1 MHPSPADPGF
11 RWTPFVVLAFVA
23 LWPTVGPAEAV
34 LSLGAVASLVLL
46 AMRRFQGGTSLLS
59 REAWALITALFFCY
73 WLPELFSAI
82 DAVDQRRAW
91 REVLLDLRYLPFLWL
106 TAMAVSTQRGRRI
119 VFTGLGIIAL
129 AWALDAAMQALT
141 GWSLGGANSADRL
154 SGIFGADNLKLGL
167 VLATLSP
174 FALEAA
180 NERFRAPGWIAAA
193 GVLGVVILLAGS
205 RASWLVFGLVLAL
218 SGWRRIGRKR
228 LVLVMVVG
236 ALVGSAIALSV
247 SPQFQQRV
255 ERSLAALSGDRA
267 GLDQALSGRL
277 SIWHAAGGMIDAH
290 PINGVGIRGFRDAYA
305 TYAAPDDFWLAHGQ
319 QGALHAHQIVLEIL
333 SETGLVGLMF
343 WLLGVALAVR
353 AWTWSLPAARKRARV
368 AALALVVTAFPLN
381 TSLAFYSTFW
391 GGAFLLLLALYA
403 GALFALQEDAAPAA
417 NTGPDG
423 VDARRPANGRAEPT
437 TPLA

>member
-1 MHPSPADPGF
+1 MNQLPADPGF
-11 RWTPFVVLAFVA
+11 RWTPFVVLLFVA

-34 LSLGAVASLVLL
+34 LSLGALTGMALL
-46 AMRRFQGGTSLLS
+46 AVRRFRGGTTLLS
-59 REAWALITALFFCY
+59 REAWALITALFLCY

-82 DAVDQRRAW
+82 DAVDTRRAW

-106 TAMAVSTQRGRRI
+106 AAMAVATRRGRRI
-119 VFTGLGIIAL
+119 VYTGLGVIAL
-129 AWALDAAMQALT
+129 LWALDAAMQAMT
-141 GWSLGGANSADRL
+141 GWSIGGANSSDRL

-180 NERFRAPGWIAAA
+180 NERFHAPGWIVAA

-205 RASWLVFGLVLAL
+205 RASWIVFALVLVL

-228 LVLVMVVG
+228 LALGMAAG
-236 ALVGSAIALSV
+236 ALLASAVAISV
-247 SPQFQQRV
+247 SPQFQSRV
-255 ERSLAALSGDRA
+255 ERSLAVFSGDRA
-267 GLDQALSGRL
+267 GLDEALSGRM
-277 SIWHAAGGMIDAH
+277 SIWHASLGMIDAH
-290 PINGVGIRGFRDAYA
+290 PVNGVGIRGFRDAYA
-305 TYAAPDDFWLAHGQ
+305 SYAAPDDFWLAHGQ
-319 QGALHAHQIVLEIL
+319 HGALHAHQIVLEIL
-333 SETGLVGLMF
+333 SETGLVGLFF

-353 AWTWSLPAARKRARV
+353 AWSWSLPEARRRARV

-403 GALFALQEDAAPAA
+403 GALFALQDDAVPALAAPGPRGAAPGGPAPAA
-417 NTGPDG
+417 
-423 VDARRPANGRAEPT
+423 
-437 TPLA
+437 PLG